1 MSVTGPRRDLGSAR
15 VPSLAGGA
23 SSSGVVSPRELA
35 RRAWALLVLSLA
47 FYLWNACH
55 HRT

>member
-23 SSSGVVSPRELA
+23 SSSGVVSPHELA

>member
-1 MSVTGPRRDLGSAR
+1 MSVTGPRRNLGSAR

-23 SSSGVVSPRELA
+23 SSGVVSPRELA